1 MASFNTSRLENFL
14 AYGAIGVTAVSLIS
28 MITTL
33 AMELGGADERPA
45 ILAQLP
51 LIGLPIGFMMILAML
66 IISFIRRTKE
76 NRD

>member
-1 MASFNTSRLENFL
+1 MGSFNTSRLENFL
-14 AYGAIGVTAVSLIS
+14 AYGAIGVTAVSLLA

-33 AMELGGADERPA
+33 MMELGGVDERPV

-51 LIGLPIGFMMILAML
+51 LIGLPVGFMMILVMI

>member
-14 AYGAIGVTAVSLIS
+14 AYGAIGVTAVSLLS

-33 AMELGGADERPA
+33 AMELGGANERPA

-51 LIGLPIGFMMILAML
+51 LIGLPVGFMMILAML

>member
-14 AYGAIGVTAVSLIS
+14 AYGAIGVTAVSLLS

-33 AMELGGADERPA
+33 AMELGGANERPA

-51 LIGLPIGFMMILAML
+51 LIGQPVGFMMILAML

>member
-14 AYGAIGVTAVSLIS
+14 AYGAIGVTSVSLLA

-33 AMELGGADERPA
+33 VMEFGGANDRPA

-51 LIGLPIGFMMILAML
+51 LIGLPVGFMMILAML

>member
-33 AMELGGADERPA
+33 AMELGGANERPA

-51 LIGLPIGFMMILAML
+51 LIGLPVGFMMILAML

>member
-1 MASFNTSRLENFL
+1 MAKNNTRRIENFL
-14 AYGAIGVTAVSLIS
+14 AYGAIGVTAVSLLA

-33 AMELGGADERPA
+33 AMELGGARDRPA

-51 LIGLPIGFMMILAML
+51 LIGLPVGFMMIMAM
-66 IISFIRRTKE
+66 IIVSFIRRAKE

>member
-1 MASFNTSRLENFL
+1 MASSNTSRLENFL
-14 AYGAIGVTAVSLIS
+14 AYGAIGVTAVSLLA

-33 AMELGGADERPA
+33 MMELGGFEQRPV

-51 LIGLPIGFMMILAML
+51 LIGLPVGFIMILAM
-66 IISFIRRTKE
+66 IILSFIRRTKE

>member
-14 AYGAIGVTAVSLIS
+14 AYGAIGVTAVSLLS

-33 AMELGGADERPA
+33 VMELGGADDRPV

-51 LIGLPIGFMMILAML
+51 LIGLPVGFMMILAMI

>member
-14 AYGAIGVTAVSLIS
+14 AYGAIGVTSVSLLS

-33 AMELGGADERPA
+33 LMELGGLDDRPV

-51 LIGLPIGFMMILAML
+51 LIGLPVGFMMILAML
-66 IISFIRRTKE
+66 IMSFFRRAKE

>member
-51 LIGLPIGFMMILAML
+51 LIGLPVGFMMILAML

>member
-14 AYGAIGVTAVSLIS
+14 AYGAIGVTSVSLLA

-33 AMELGGADERPA
+33 VMEFGGANERPA

-51 LIGLPIGFMMILAML
+51 LIGLPVGFMMILAML

>member
-14 AYGAIGVTAVSLIS
+14 AYGAIGVTAVSLLA

-33 AMELGGADERPA
+33 MMELGGVDERPV

-51 LIGLPIGFMMILAML
+51 LIGLPVGFMMILVMI

>member
-14 AYGAIGVTAVSLIS
+14 AYGAIGVTSVSLLA

-33 AMELGGADERPA
+33 AMEFGGANDRPA

-51 LIGLPIGFMMILAML
+51 LIGLPVGFMMILAML

>member
-33 AMELGGADERPA
+33 AMELGGANERPA

-51 LIGLPIGFMMILAML
+51 LIGLPVGFMMILAML
-66 IISFIRRTKE
+66 VISFIRRTKE